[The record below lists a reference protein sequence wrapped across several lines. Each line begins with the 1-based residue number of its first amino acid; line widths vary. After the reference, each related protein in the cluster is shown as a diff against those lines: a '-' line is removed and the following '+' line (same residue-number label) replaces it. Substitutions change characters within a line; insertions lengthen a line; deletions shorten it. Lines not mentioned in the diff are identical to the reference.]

1 VTVRFT
7 CPRSDVLPTTRQ
19 DAVVWAR
26 HGLIGATGAR
36 SWGAYALGGEQ
47 FCWVLDHGG
56 STVDPRQD
64 VDALADALAD
74 DNLAIV
80 TLGAGDQDS
89 QAVAEAIAAELI
101 SAFGHDASTDSVN
114 VDGQTRYRVTVAGAS
129 AGLVGSPSSTKGV
142 TSQCGI
148 HDGSRRDGDGAVA
161 GTLYIHTQVRAYNRD
176 GTAVPDGTRCR
187 ITGIG
192 YFGSDALRPR
202 LGVALGPAH
211 SLTPA
216 NVGAVVDAGRPA
228 TGIANGYDP
237 IELPLPIAIP
247 CVVGDDA
254 WMLVRDDGGTGSLH
268 YRFNASSGW
277 HGDLDTS
284 EDLLVEGSTDD
295 PDVAFPSSTHTP
307 TISANFAVHSM
318 VHLIVECDDPDADD
332 GSGFA
337 GDGSIWAEIGCRRDA
352 AGDTPTEDEPAGEVF
367 CYRMLTPPFSR
378 AAWVEVRYGL
388 AAVDAAEDMSAAFYS
403 WDVLDAAGATATRL
417 GTSGLLGWDDGTP
430 DAYSTTTLPAR
441 VPCGDDVVSDPYVS
455 FGFTG
460 GLIAGGAPTALQIQF
475 DVRENGGADF
485 GVDAEQL
492 YNQGASPDLL
502 VSDWVVGGLREL
514 AEYVSQGS
522 STMPINAPA
531 GTWPASWDF
540 SGSNSLPGNLGRAV
554 GVIAEQSA
562 TADVFAVETVADG
575 TSASLAVGL
584 ELSAD
589 ASLVVLASASLGVG
603 LDVAADASVAVGASA
618 RVHVGL
624 GLRVGGAPAGVLW
637 AGDATEAVPM
647 ATLIDLLQGSSAA
660 GKRPTGLAFSAG
672 SSTAVALTAEVEGVG
687 QLLVGG
693 GLSCDADGTVT
704 FYDGDPDD
712 SGTSL
717 GAFPVAAGVVLPLG
731 VVAAWSARGSGRAVW
746 AVSEDGTISGRAVA
760 VQI

>member
-1 VTVRFT
+1 MTVRFT

-19 DAVVWAR
+19 DTVVWAR
-26 HGLIGATGAR
+26 HGLIGGTGAR
-36 SWGAYALGGEQ
+36 SWGAYELGGEQ

-74 DNLAIV
+74 GNLAIV
-80 TLGAGDQDS
+80 TLPATDQTSED
-89 QAVAEAIAAELI
+89 VANAIADELLAE
-101 SAFGHDASTDSVN
+101 FGHAATVDSTT
-114 VDGQTRYRVTVAGAS
+114 VDGQTRYRVTIAGANG
-129 AGLVGSPSSTKGV
+129 GLVGSPSATKGV

-148 HDGSRRDGDGAVA
+148 HDGSRRDGDGAVT
-161 GTLYIHTQVRAYNRD
+161 GTLYIHTEVRAYNRD
-176 GTAVPDGTRCR
+176 GTPVPDGTRCR

-192 YFGSDALRPR
+192 YFGSSAFRPR

-216 NVGAVVDAGRPA
+216 NVGAVQDAGRPA
-228 TGIANGYDP
+228 TGSANGYDP
-237 IELPLPIAIP
+237 IVLPIPVAIP

-254 WMLVRDDGGTGSLH
+254 WMLVRDDGGTGALH
-268 YRFNASSGW
+268 YRLNASAGW

-307 TISANFAVHSM
+307 TITANFAVHSFAC
-318 VHLIVECDDPDADD
+318 LIVECDDPGADD

-378 AAWVEVRYGL
+378 AAWAEVRYGL
-388 AAVDAAEDMSAAFYS
+388 AAVDVLEDMSAAFYS
-403 WDVLDAAGATATRL
+403 WDVLDLAGATATRL

-430 DAYSTTTLPAR
+430 DTYNTTTLPAR

-460 GLIAGGAPTALQIQF
+460 GRIAGGAPTALQIQF

-514 AEYVSQGS
+514 AEYVSQPT
-522 STMPINAPA
+522 STMPYNAPA
-531 GTWPASWDF
+531 GSWPASWDF
-540 SGSNSLPGNLGRAV
+540 SGSNSRPANLGRAV
-554 GVIAEQSA
+554 GVIAEESA
-562 TADVFAVETVADG
+562 TADVFSAETVADG
-575 TSASLAVGL
+575 TSALL
-584 ELSAD
+584 ELGLGLSAN
-589 ASLVVLASASLGVG
+589 AETVVLASATLGLG
-603 LDVAADASVAVGASA
+603 LEIAAQASVTVSASA

-624 GLRVGGAPAGVLW
+624 GLRVGGVAAGVLW

-647 ATLIDLLQGSSAA
+647 SSLIDMLQGGGSD
-660 GKRPTGLAFSAG
+660 KLPRGLPFSA
-672 SSTAVALTAEVEGVG
+672 SANTAVALTAEADGLG
-687 QLLVGG
+687 QLLIGG

-704 FYDGDPDD
+704 FYDGDPGDG
-712 SGTSL
+712 GTSL
-717 GAFPVAAGVVLPLG
+717 GAFPVAAGVTLPLG
-731 VVAAWSARGSGRAVW
+731 VVAAWSAKRSGRAVW
-746 AVSEDGTISGRAVA
+746 AVSPDGTISGRAVA